1 MTTGEGGMITINND
15 EIAER
20 LYSLRN
26 HGREKTKWGYE
37 HGRLGYNY
45 RMTDIA
51 AAIGIEQLKKLPDF
65 NNKRRE
71 HAAYFNEKLDG
82 REGIEIPFVLENA
95 EHVYHQYTIKCKD
108 RERLIQHL
116 KNNEVGFGIYYPKPL
131 HFFDHLKQYAHNDL
145 KNSEKLTHEVLSL
158 PIHPALNNQD
168 LETIVGCFSVI

>member
-1 MTTGEGGMITINND
+1 MTTGEGGMITTNND

-45 RMTDIA
+45 RMTDVA

-71 HAAYFNEKLDG
+71 YAAYFNEKLDG

-95 EHVYHQYTIKCKD
+95 EHMYHQYTLKCKD
-108 RERLIQHL
+108 RDGIIQQL

-131 HFFDHLKQYAHNDL
+131 HFFDHLKQYGHNDL
-145 KNSEKLTHEVLSL
+145 KNSELLAGEVLSL
-158 PIHPALNNQD
+158 PIHPAISNQD
-168 LETIVGCFSVI
+168 LEKIVECY